1 MPDNLGP
8 QTKHC
13 PFCNLPLTDFEI
25 ELNHKW
31 HKKCAKCHYC
41 QHEVTHEMASE
52 CVSKAAEG
60 DYILPPSQMLYH
72 VPCHE
77 RALMEQ
83 FKNKEFPIVQEQLDI
98 LNRFLLTSRE
108 EIPLTL
114 DALYPLLRN
123 LQQAAANVSIAINR
137 KKDKI
142 KIRDVAAWRETT
154 EIREQVN
161 KEEKAKI
168 EAKKIRLQ
176 SERADPKLRDRRKAI
191 HGLMQAFGLSE
202 QDASAMLDKKEAN

>member
-1 MPDNLGP
+1 M
-8 QTKHC
+8 C
-13 PFCNLPLTDFEI
+13 PFCNLELGPFEL
-25 ELNHKW
+25 EHGHKW
-31 HKKCAKCHYC
+31 HKTCAKCFHC
-41 QHEVTHEMASE
+41 GHEVTHEMAE
-52 CVSKAAEG
+52 QCVSKAAENL
-60 DYILPPSQMLYH
+60 LPCNVRLYH
-72 VPCHE
+72 MPCHE

-98 LNRFLLTSRE
+98 LNRFLLTSHE
-108 EIPLTL
+108 ELPLTL

-154 EIREQVN
+154 EIRETIN

-176 SERADPKLRDRRKAI
+176 AERQDPKLRDRRKAI
-191 HGLMQAFGLSE
+191 AGLMQAFGIS
-202 QDASAMLDKKEAN
+202 QADAEAMIDKKEAN

>member
-1 MPDNLGP
+1 M
-8 QTKHC
+8 C
-13 PFCNLPLTDFEI
+13 PFCNLELGPFEL
-25 ELNHKW
+25 EHGHKW
-31 HKKCAKCHYC
+31 HKACAKCHYC
-41 QHEVTHEMASE
+41 QHEVTHEMAE
-52 CVSKAAEG
+52 QCVSKAADNVLSCE
-60 DYILPPSQMLYH
+60 QRLYH

-98 LNRFLLTSRE
+98 LNRFLLTSHE
-108 EIPLTL
+108 ELPLTL

-176 SERADPKLRDRRKAI
+176 NERADPKLRDRRKAI
-191 HGLMQAFGLSE
+191 TGLMQAFGIS
-202 QDASAMLDKKEAN
+202 QADAEAMIDKKEAN